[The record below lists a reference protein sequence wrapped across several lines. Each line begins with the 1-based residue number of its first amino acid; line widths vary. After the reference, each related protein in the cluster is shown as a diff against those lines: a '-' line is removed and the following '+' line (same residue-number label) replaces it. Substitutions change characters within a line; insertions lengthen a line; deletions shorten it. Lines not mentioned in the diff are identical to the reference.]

1 MYSKKL
7 LDGVM
12 LYRPD
17 INLDSILD
25 EIKSNDEIKN
35 AYSKWGEHDNYYQAD
50 ISLEDESDQ
59 AGQTKS
65 LQEIKKHYE
74 NIFFRYL
81 KDIKDLNVLPKFL
94 DYTGESLRWVAIDGG
109 LLQIHGNRDGITEDD
124 FGLGFHLDIATI
136 DPSPGYKHMFTI
148 IFYLNDDYSY
158 GEILFAYND
167 HFNSKHFPNKDMK
180 ILKYKPKAGDVLAF
194 PAHFPHAASA
204 PSGNDRHVFLSTC
217 KFRIKEGEDMSDF
230 LPKDPSVFKKINV
243 KKFEIIYMNG
253 EEV

>member
-17 INLDSILD
+17 IDLDFILD
-25 EIKSNDEIKN
+25 EIKSNNEIKN
-35 AYSKWGEHDNYYQAD
+35 SYSKWGDHDNYYQAE
-50 ISLEDESDQ
+50 ISLEDESDK

-74 NIFFRYL
+74 KIFFEYL
-81 KDIKDLNVLPKFL
+81 KDIKDLNILPEFL

-109 LLQIHGNRDGITEDD
+109 LLQVHGNRDGITEDD
-124 FGLGFHLDIATI
+124 FGLGFHLDIATT
-136 DPSPGYKHMFTI
+136 DLSPGYKHMFTI
-148 IFYLNDDYSY
+148 IFYLNDNYDY
-158 GEILFAYND
+158 GEISFTYND
-167 HFNSKHFPNKDMK
+167 HFNSKHFPSKDMK
-180 ILKYKPKAGDVLAF
+180 ILKYKPKAGDALAF

-217 KFRIKEGEDMSDF
+217 KFRIKEGEDMSNF
-230 LPKDPSVFKKINV
+230 LPKDPNVFKKINI
-243 KKFEIIYMNG
+243 KKCETIYMNG
-253 EEV
+253 EEI